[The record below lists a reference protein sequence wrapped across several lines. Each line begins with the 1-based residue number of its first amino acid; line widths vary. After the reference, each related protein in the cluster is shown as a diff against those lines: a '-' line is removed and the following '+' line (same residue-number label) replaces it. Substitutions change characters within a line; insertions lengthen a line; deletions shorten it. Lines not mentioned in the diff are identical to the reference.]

1 MLYVQFWAPDDGR
14 KTHLKH
20 VERRTEINKFE
31 KSRIS
36 LVVLWEYVE
45 LYLHDLIIL
54 ARTYLDPY
62 LCSHSLSLDVKAM
75 ILPYRN
81 YELGVAAACMA
92 LNHALI
98 KWVVFIQG
106 RLA

>member
-1 MLYVQFWAPDDGR
+1 M
-14 KTHLKH
+14 
-20 VERRTEINKFE
+20 
-31 KSRIS
+31 
-36 LVVLWEYVE
+36 E

-98 KWVVFIQG
+98 K
-106 RLA
+106 